1 MVMICPV
8 FNLIILSIP
17 KYLSRVPSLVLQDHS
32 PPPVLERHGRM
43 ESIARQ
49 LFEGRLVE
57 GFINVEAHPDHAQAE
72 RDDPR
77 SGWGLRRAAIDPAET
92 VLHAQVVKETRR
104 ASGAVD
110 ERPDGHRQPLRLV
123 LLASVIGLDRGA

>member
-57 GFINVEAHPDHAQAE
+57 GFTNVEAHADHGQAE
-72 RDDPR
+72 RGGPR
-77 SGWGLRRAAIDPAET
+77 RGGRLRRAEIGPAGT
-92 VLHAQVVKETRR
+92 VLHAQVVKET
-104 ASGAVD
+104 
-110 ERPDGHRQPLRLV
+110 
-123 LLASVIGLDRGA
+123 